1 MQKIDK
7 KSLPKHVAI
16 IMDGNGRWA
25 KKRGL
30 PRNLGHKAGAQ
41 RLIDIVIYANKV
53 GIKYL
58 TCFAFSTENWNRPK
72 EEVDYLMQLP
82 LEFFKENEEKI
93 QDNDI
98 RVSFIGFDEK
108 INKEL
113 LDKKRD
119 IIKKT
124 KNNKS
129 LNFILAFNY
138 GSQAE
143 IINAV
148 NKIIKDKLL
157 VVDKEIMESYL
168 FTNGIPEVDL
178 LIRTSNELR
187 ISNFLLWQISYA
199 ELYFTKK
206 LWPDFK
212 EKDFDKAVKEF
223 LKRKRRY
230 GRVK

>member
-7 KSLPKHVAI
+7 NSLPKHVAI

-25 KKRGL
+25 KKRGM
-30 PRNLGHKAGAQ
+30 PRNLGHKAGAK
-41 RLIDIVIYANKV
+41 RLVDIIIYANKI

-72 EEVDYLMQLP
+72 EEVDYLMKLP
-82 LEFFKENEEKI
+82 LEFFEENEQMI

-98 RVSFIGFDEK
+98 KVSFIGFDEK

-124 KNNKS
+124 KNNKG

-157 VVDKEIMESYL
+157 VIDKEIMESYL
-168 FTNGIPEVDL
+168 LTKGIPDVDL

-206 LWPDFK
+206 LWPDFTEK
-212 EKDFDKAVKEF
+212 EFDKALKEY
-223 LKRKRRY
+223 LKRERRY
-230 GRVK
+230 GKVE

>member
-1 MQKIDK
+1 M
-7 KSLPKHVAI
+7 
-16 IMDGNGRWA
+16 
-25 KKRGL
+25 
-30 PRNLGHKAGAQ
+30 
-41 RLIDIVIYANKV
+41 
-53 GIKYL
+53 
-58 TCFAFSTENWNRPK
+58 
-72 EEVDYLMQLP
+72 
-82 LEFFKENEEKI
+82 
-93 QDNDI
+93 
-98 RVSFIGFDEK
+98 
-108 INKEL
+108 

-124 KNNKS
+124 KNNKG

-223 LKRKRRY
+223 LKRERRY

>member
-82 LEFFKENEEKI
+82 LEFFKENEEK
-93 QDNDI
+93 
-98 RVSFIGFDEK
+98 F
-108 INKEL
+108 
-113 LDKKRD
+113 
-119 IIKKT
+119 KT
-124 KNNKS
+124 M
-129 LNFILAFNY
+129 I
-138 GSQAE
+138 
-143 IINAV
+143 
-148 NKIIKDKLL
+148 
-157 VVDKEIMESYL
+157 
-168 FTNGIPEVDL
+168 
-178 LIRTSNELR
+178 
-187 ISNFLLWQISYA
+187 
-199 ELYFTKK
+199 
-206 LWPDFK
+206 
-212 EKDFDKAVKEF
+212 
-223 LKRKRRY
+223 
-230 GRVK
+230 

>member
-30 PRNLGHKAGAQ
+30 PRNLGHKTGAQ

-124 KNNKS
+124 KNNKG

-223 LKRKRRY
+223 LKRERRY